1 MKLFV
6 FGGSDEADRKRAPQD
21 AQRFGGVGDRDAVAE
36 RQEAVPTPEPVE
48 AVPVLQE
55 APSSAAALSVTAMLD
70 AGLSPADVREVLNAE
85 ERRRAAL
92 EADRARRRADLLLA
106 EQQKAERERMAA
118 ERERL
123 QPLLADCEREI
134 QEAVAQFEDQRDALL
149 TLAGQLNALDVR
161 HARLFGRLVDAEE
174 HAPGE
179 LRARKR
185 CHIWRADEH
194 TVTLEQLRRATVE

>member
-1 MKLFV
+1 MKLHIFTANT
-6 FGGSDEADRKRAPQD
+6 EKEKALQD
-21 AQRFGGVGDRDAVAE
+21 ALKLGGVGDRDAVAE
-36 RQEAVPTPEPVE
+36 RQEAVPAPEPVE
-48 AVPVLQE
+48 AGPAVPD
-55 APSSAAALSVTAMLD
+55 APSSAAALSVAAMLD

-85 ERRRAAL
+85 ERRRAAA
-92 EADRARRRADLLLA
+92 EAERERQRADLLRSD
-106 EQQKAERERMAA
+106 AERAQLARNRA

-123 QPLLADCEREI
+123 EPLLAEVEAQI
-134 QEAVAQFEDQRDALL
+134 AEAVAQFEDQRDALL

-185 CHIWRADEH
+185 CHIWRAEH
-194 TVTLEQLRRATVE
+194 AITLEQLRRASVE